1 LRDLLTEIKS
11 LGYPDCKYL
20 KPQEK
25 TDLKTILTQE
35 VIMYRNKLIVAFV
48 LWIPILIFAWVI
60 PYSTPYF
67 LTENVYVKGD
77 TLYIFLMLIFSSI
90 IQICVGYPFYLGAYK
105 SLKNKSANMDVLV
118 VLGTSAAWIYGVAL
132 CFVGHE
138 LMSVSISDIAT
149 NSSDITM
156 S

>member
-1 LRDLLTEIKS
+1 
-11 LGYPDCKYL
+11 
-20 KPQEK
+20 
-25 TDLKTILTQE
+25 
-35 VIMYRNKLIVAFV
+35 MYRNKLIVAFM

-67 LTENVYVKGD
+67 LTQNVYVKGD
-77 TLYIFLMLIFSSI
+77 TLYIFIMLIFSTI
-90 IQICVGYPFYLGAYK
+90 IQIGVGYPFYLGAFK

-138 LMSVSISDIAT
+138 MMQVHTSDVSIGNTSP
-149 NSSDITM
+149 
-156 S
+156 